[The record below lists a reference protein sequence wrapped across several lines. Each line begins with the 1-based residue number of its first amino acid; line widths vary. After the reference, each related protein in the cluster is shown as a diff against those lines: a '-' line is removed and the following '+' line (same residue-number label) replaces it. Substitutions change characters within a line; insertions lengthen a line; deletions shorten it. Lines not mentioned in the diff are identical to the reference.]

1 VKTVEEAKR
10 YAAREDEVTL
20 SELEGILQEFE
31 SYEGYAG
38 EEYLTILYTEVVKL
52 LTNEYNF
59 DLEDY
64 KTVLE
69 WIIEDEKRH
78 IQILAFIKS
87 RIAEQKA
94 A

>member
-1 VKTVEEAKR
+1 
-10 YAAREDEVTL
+10 
-20 SELEGILQEFE
+20 
-31 SYEGYAG
+31 
-38 EEYLTILYTEVVKL
+38 VVKL

-78 IQILAFIKS
+78 IQILAIIKS